1 MGRQIPDNPV
11 RVIEYG
17 RSFTPFTTAE
27 EKDPVHGVIEET
39 LEDMLLSS
47 DNDDPI

>member
-1 MGRQIPDNPV
+1 MVAHSRRLQ
-11 RVIEYG
+11 RLKK
-17 RSFTPFTTAE
+17 
-27 EKDPVHGVIEET
+27 KDPVHGVIEET